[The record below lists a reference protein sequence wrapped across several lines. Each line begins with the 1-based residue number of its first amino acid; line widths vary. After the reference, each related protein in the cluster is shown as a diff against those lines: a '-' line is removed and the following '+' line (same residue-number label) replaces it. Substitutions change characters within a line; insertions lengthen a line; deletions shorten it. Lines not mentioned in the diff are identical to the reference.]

1 MEDIHLER
9 TVKTPE
15 VHFDSEKGEL
25 MIGGISIPENTVDF
39 YHPLIYWITQYS
51 AAPAEQTRFIV
62 KFEYF
67 NTSSSVVIL
76 NIFRMLSD
84 LKSTVQIDWF
94 YENDDSEMQELGEDY
109 KRMLS
114 KDLSFNLIP
123 IDSF

>member
-9 TVKTPE
+9 TLKTPE
-15 VHFDSEKGEL
+15 VHFVSSKGEL
-25 MIGGISIPENTVDF
+25 EIGGISIPENTVDF

-51 AAPAEQTRFIV
+51 SEPLELTKFVV

-76 NIFRMLSD
+76 NIFRMLSEI
-84 LKSTVQIDWF
+84 KSKVQIDWY
-94 YENDDSEMQELGEDY
+94 YESDDSEMQELGQDY
-109 KRMLS
+109 QAML
-114 KDLSFNLIP
+114 KDELEFVLIP

>member
-1 MEDIHLER
+1 MEDINLER

-15 VHFDSEKGEL
+15 VHFVASKGEL

-39 YHPLIYWITQYS
+39 YHPLIYWITQYAMNPLS
-51 AAPAEQTRFIV
+51 KTRFVV

-84 LKSTVQIDWF
+84 IKSDVQIDWF
-94 YENDDSEMQELGEDY
+94 YESDDSEMQELGDDY
-109 KRMLS
+109 KRMLGNETA
-114 KDLSFNLIP
+114 FNLIP
-123 IDSF
+123 IESF

>member
-9 TVKTPE
+9 TLKTPE
-15 VHFDSEKGEL
+15 VHFVSSKGEL
-25 MIGGISIPENTVDF
+25 EIGGISIPENTVDF

-51 AAPAEQTRFIV
+51 SEPLEFTKFVV

-76 NIFRMLSD
+76 NIFRMLSEI
-84 LKSTVQIDWF
+84 KSKVQIDWY
-94 YENDDSEMQELGEDY
+94 YESDDSEMQELGQDY
-109 KRMLS
+109 QAML
-114 KDLSFNLIP
+114 KDELEFVLIP